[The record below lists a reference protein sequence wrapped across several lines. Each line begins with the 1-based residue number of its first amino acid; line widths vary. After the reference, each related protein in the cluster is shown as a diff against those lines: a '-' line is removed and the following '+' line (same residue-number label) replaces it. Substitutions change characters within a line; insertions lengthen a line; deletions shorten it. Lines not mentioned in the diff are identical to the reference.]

1 MLILV
6 PTPIDEES
14 QLESTAKE
22 RILFDLEHNPEKTL
36 ILVEDLKPGRQRWLR
51 WGMPREWIERFVAY
65 NEHTRH
71 NIMNDMVLAMKSGS
85 KIYLMSDGGLPAF
98 CDPGMELVDL
108 CHQQRIRVTATPF
121 PHSIALALAMSGFPH
136 NQYRFLG
143 FPPQKADERT
153 KYFKDMVN
161 MPETL
166 ILMDAPYRLKKV
178 LEELIASGM
187 NRELYLGLDLNSSNE
202 LGLRGQVSKIMN
214 KIPNEKREFIV
225 VIAPRL

>member
-1 MLILV
+1 
-6 PTPIDEES
+6 
-14 QLESTAKE
+14 
-22 RILFDLEHNPEKTL
+22 
-36 ILVEDLKPGRQRWLR
+36 
-51 WGMPREWIERFVAY
+51 
-65 NEHTRH
+65 
-71 NIMNDMVLAMKSGS
+71 
-85 KIYLMSDGGLPAF
+85 LPAF